1 MITTME
7 MHFQHLEGPKEL
19 YLAVVR
25 WYFFQKVSDFQS
37 LDVFAKRFIINIW
50 WGPKNVSG
58 LSTAKTETCW

>member
-50 WGPKNVSG
+50 WGPKNV
-58 LSTAKTETCW
+58 A